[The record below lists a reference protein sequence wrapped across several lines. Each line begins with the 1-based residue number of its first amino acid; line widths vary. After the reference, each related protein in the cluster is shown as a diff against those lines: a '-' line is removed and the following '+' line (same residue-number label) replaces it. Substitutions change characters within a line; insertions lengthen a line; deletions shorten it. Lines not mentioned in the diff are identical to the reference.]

1 MLTAYE
7 RRQFDGQDPRL
18 EGGQLWVGADVDAI
32 KDDSKVPLVNGG
44 PVAVIIGGG
53 RSCRIVLEHG
63 REKRRGSRRCD
74 SSHGIYYVSL
84 KTQSVVVSIQL
95 PGALVAISHIQ

>member
-1 MLTAYE
+1 MQTAYE
-7 RRQFDGQDPRL
+7 RRQFDGQDPGL
-18 EGGQLWVGADVDAI
+18 EGGQLWVGADVDAF
-32 KDDSKVPLVNGG
+32 KDHPQVSLVNGR
-44 PVAVIIGGG
+44 PVVIIGGG
-53 RSCRIVLEHG
+53 RGCRIVFEHG